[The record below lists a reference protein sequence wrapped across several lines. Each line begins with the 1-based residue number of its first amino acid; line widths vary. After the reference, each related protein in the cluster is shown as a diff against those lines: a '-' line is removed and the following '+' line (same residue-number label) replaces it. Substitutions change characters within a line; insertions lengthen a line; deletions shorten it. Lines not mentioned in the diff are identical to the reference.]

1 LEGACGLTGRWW
13 SGLVGG
19 KFWIEIFVTE
29 IELSVAEIY
38 RNKVV
43 DIIFLFGMVFIE
55 GKIL

>member
-1 LEGACGLTGRWW
+1 M
-13 SGLVGG
+13 
-19 KFWIEIFVTE
+19 TE

-43 DIIFLFGMVFIE
+43 DIIFLFGMVFIK